1 MSASVGPDTT
11 NRPSWALDADNLDA
25 AMSEVPLFMKE
36 LPSEEND
43 TLAALQSLA
52 FDGTPEEI
60 AENFKNQGNECYKK
74 GRIGY
79 QDAIKFYT
87 QALDVDCQDQKLNEA
102 CYANRAAVN
111 LELQN
116 YGKVLRDCAKCLGLN
131 DKNVK
136 AFFRSAKA
144 LYALDRL
151 VEAVDCCEHALAVDP
166 ENKAVILEKE
176 RCQKKLDQ
184 LNEKKRK
191 EEERKRKEE
200 EKKAKIDLLVKERNI
215 TFEVTDESVAKTAQI
230 QLDEE
235 TNTLSW
241 PVFFLY
247 PEYKES
253 DYIQAFNETN
263 TFQDHLEVMFEQ
275 PAPWDVRKDYTLDN
289 IEIYFENTS
298 GLKPSLMKIGKKLPL
313 GKILSLDK
321 YTIKNGVASFI
332 ILSKSCAFKEE
343 FLARY
348 KK

>member
-1 MSASVGPDTT
+1 MSIPVGPAT
-11 NRPSWALDADNLDA
+11 NARPSWALDPENLDA

-36 LPSEEND
+36 LPAEEND
-43 TLAALQSLA
+43 TLAALQSLVY
-52 FDGTPEEI
+52 DGTPEEI
-60 AENFKNQGNECYKK
+60 AENFKNQGNEAY
-74 GRIGY
+74 GRGRAGY
-79 QDAIKFYT
+79 ADAIKFYT
-87 QALDVDCQDQKLNEA
+87 QALDVECEDKKLNEA

-136 AFFRSAKA
+136 ALYRSAKA
-144 LYALDRL
+144 LYALERL
-151 VEAVDCCEHALAVDP
+151 TEALDCCDHALVVDP
-166 ENKAVILEKE
+166 ENKAVIQERE
-176 RCQKKLDQ
+176 RCKKRIDLLD
-184 LNEKKRK
+184 EKKRK
-191 EEERKRKEE
+191 EEEKKRLELERKE
-200 EKKAKIDLLVKERNI
+200 KIDKMVKERHIN
-215 TFEVTDESVAKTAQI
+215 FKVTDEGVAKTAQI

-275 PAPWDVRKDYTLDN
+275 PAPWDARKDYTVNN
-289 IEIYFENTS
+289 IEVYFENTS
-298 GLKPSLMKIGKKLPL
+298 GLHPTLVKIGKKLQL

-321 YTIKNGVASFI
+321 YTITNGVASFI
-332 ILSKSCAFKEE
+332 ILSKTSPFKEE
-343 FLARY
+343 FLERY
-348 KK
+348 RK